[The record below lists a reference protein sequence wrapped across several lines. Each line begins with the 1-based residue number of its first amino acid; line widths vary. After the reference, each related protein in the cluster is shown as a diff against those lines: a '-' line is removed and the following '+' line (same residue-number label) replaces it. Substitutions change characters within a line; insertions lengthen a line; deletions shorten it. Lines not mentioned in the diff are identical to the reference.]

1 MGAAN
6 SKKKTYSK
14 DDLFKI
20 VNKISSDLILNTAD
34 DDLINFMEPKYCI
47 KIIKLSS
54 RLLNDNFT
62 KNELKLISDKLIS
75 DKLKDKVIDIL
86 NKKKIINDTIK
97 WSKSQSVTDT
107 SVTDTSVTDTSV
119 TDTSVTDTSVTDT
132 SVTDT
137 SATGTSLTDIN
148 VMGLTGPSLMG
159 LTGPSVTGPSLTTD
173 SINNIYSDEYQTK
186 KEICKVISVHYVKI
200 MHIFSAIKTILDSN
214 ETFCKKNKKFK
225 YKKNKIQ
232 INDSNISAE
241 ICNTGKN
248 EIYGSENSIPKL
260 GSENAIPEL
269 ENLYK
274 DEYVGENIFKMSEKS
289 TEKYNIDLISFYESY
304 TGKDKKKEITSFSQI
319 PVFDYKSDEL
329 CKKMEKKMGA
339 SLNNELQGD
348 SKNYNIIM
356 FANHLAKIMNESNI
370 IDNTLIETLNLLFV
384 IDETD
389 HYIINEKLTSNGV
402 DKLTET
408 VRATIMELYINCEK
422 DYKKG
427 VELFENILLS
437 KNIYLVENRIDSKK
451 MKESTEEIT
460 KSVEEINKNIEELK
474 DF

>member
-97 WSKSQSVTDT
+97 WSKSQ
-107 SVTDTSVTDTSV
+107 
-119 TDTSVTDTSVTDT
+119 SVTDT